1 VVVIAGW
8 VVVGILWL
16 FFSTLCV
23 GVFPLWQGRKTMAHT
38 VKSIILDISGKK
50 HPAIHGRANA
60 VEDEETSGVATP
72 DEKTAVKAE

>member
-1 VVVIAGW
+1 MLAGW

-38 VKSIILDISGKK
+38 VKSILLDISGKK
-50 HPAIHGRANA
+50 HPAIHGRASA
-60 VEDEETSGVATP
+60 VGDEETSGVATP
-72 DEKTAVKAE
+72 DEKTAVKGE